1 MYIPS
6 ESMIEQ
12 KVMKEIDAVVLVY
25 SVVLLGV

>member
-6 ESMIEQ
+6 ESMIDQ